1 MQNGC
6 SPALSR
12 PVRFVRGRSPVLV
25 IRARCGIAPAH
36 GDVLHCVVDP
46 GGLDRTCACVVV
58 VVVLS
63 RAGMRGIGVRLG
75 RVRWC
80 VVRACVG
87 REGCGEERG
96 RGRISGSVGGIGRGG
111 DMN

>member
-80 VVRACVG
+80 VVRAWDGKAVG
-87 REGCGEERG
+87 RKEGGG
-96 RGRISGSVGGIGRGG
+96 GLVGVLEG
-111 DMN
+111 